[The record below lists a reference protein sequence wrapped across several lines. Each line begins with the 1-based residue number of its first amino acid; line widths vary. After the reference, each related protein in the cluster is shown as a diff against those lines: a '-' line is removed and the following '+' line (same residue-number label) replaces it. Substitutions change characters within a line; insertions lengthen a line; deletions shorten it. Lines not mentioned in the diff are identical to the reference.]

1 MLITYQ
7 LWAGSKDWKVVS
19 EVGTRG
25 ELVNLRRED
34 KDTVSMLEGAENVV
48 SFKYSGLDGMQL
60 DRRVF
65 STYAT
70 LSPSSVRDNLLVT
83 ASTTDTLA
91 WYVSA
96 PSFDATPLQLKCR

>member
-60 DRRVF
+60 DSVF
-65 STYAT
+65 HIRHSFP
-70 LSPSSVRDNLLVT
+70 LECQGQPLGHCQHHRHPRLVRLR
-83 ASTTDTLA
+83 A
-91 WYVSA
+91 
-96 PSFDATPLQLKCR
+96 

>member
-70 LSPSSVRDNLLVT
+70 LSPLECQGQPLGHCQHHRHPRLVRLR
-83 ASTTDTLA
+83 A
-91 WYVSA
+91 
-96 PSFDATPLQLKCR
+96 

>member
-25 ELVNLRRED
+25 ELVNRRRED

-60 DRRVF
+60 DSVFHIRHSFPPRV
-65 STYAT
+65 SGTTSWSLPAPPT
-70 LSPSSVRDNLLVT
+70 PSPGTSPR
-83 ASTTDTLA
+83 LA
-91 WYVSA
+91 LMLHHYN
-96 PSFDATPLQLKCR
+96 